1 MPYLPNL
8 HTEDEIRLW
17 IRDILLP
24 GHEVVVAEV
33 DDRPAGFAALDG
45 DELAHLYVHPGL
57 QGPGIGDA
65 LVARIQELRPAG
77 FRLWVFQRN
86 TSARRFNERL
96 VELTDGAGTTSANR
110 TLSTGTARRA
120 ALVLRG
126 AHDRG
131 REAGLEAEKSC
142 CGCLP
147 SRRSIRDRLAKPRDR
162 SVVLLAALAAA

>member
-86 TSARRFNERL
+86 TSARRFYERRGLHL
-96 VELTDGAGTTSANR
+96 VELTDGAGNDEREPDALYRYCPASSPSPAWR
-110 TLSTGTARRA
+110 AR
-120 ALVLRG
+120 
-126 AHDRG
+126 
-131 REAGLEAEKSC
+131 
-142 CGCLP
+142 P
-147 SRRSIRDRLAKPRDR
+147 WPRSGP
-162 SVVLLAALAAA
+162 